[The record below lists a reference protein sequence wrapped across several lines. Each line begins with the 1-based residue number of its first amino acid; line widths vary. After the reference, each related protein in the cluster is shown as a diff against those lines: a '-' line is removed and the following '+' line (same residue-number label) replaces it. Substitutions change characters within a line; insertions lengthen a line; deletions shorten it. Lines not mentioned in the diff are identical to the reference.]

1 MGIGWLNSQVI
12 NLFRARNLELRRCS
26 KIGHALHLPSDDVQL
41 AKALSPY
48 PALIQCLRCQDFV
61 NTQLPPLQPLS
72 TFPLIPTGSHGRRHS
87 LIRILAIER
96 IARGIILFAV
106 AGLTLKL
113 STSSNPVISYL
124 GRLADNSKA
133 LASQLG
139 VNSILHQVI
148 IKLQLILHRSPS
160 SYRWLAFFLTVYG
173 LIELLEGLGL
183 WFSKR
188 WAEYLTVVA
197 TSLFVP
203 LEIYEIFHHAT
214 ITKISALIV
223 NIIAIGYLLW
233 KGRLFG
239 LRGGHEKLKEEEYQ
253 STYLFQLLQNST
265 ATSPK

>member
-1 MGIGWLNSQVI
+1 MI

>member
-1 MGIGWLNSQVI
+1 MENGWLNSQVI
-12 NLFRARNLELRRCS
+12 KLFRARNFELRRCS
-26 KIGHALHLPSDDVQL
+26 KIGHALHLPSDNTEL
-41 AKALSPY
+41 AKILSPY
-48 PALIQCLRCQDFV
+48 PTFIQCLRCQDFIS
-61 NTQLPPLQPLS
+61 TQLPSSQPVS

-87 LIRILAIER
+87 LIRLLAIER
-96 IARGIILFAV
+96 IARGVILFAV

-113 STSSNPVISYL
+113 STSSNPVIAYL
-124 GRLADNSKA
+124 GRLSNNSKA

-139 VNSILHQVI
+139 VDSILHQVI

-160 SYRWLAFFLTVYG
+160 SYRWLAFFLTIYG
-173 LIELLEGLGL
+173 LIELVEGLGL

-239 LRGGHEKLKEEEYQ
+239 LRGGHERLKEEEYQ
-253 STYLFQLLQNST
+253 STYLFRLLQNS
-265 ATSPK
+265 ATTSH